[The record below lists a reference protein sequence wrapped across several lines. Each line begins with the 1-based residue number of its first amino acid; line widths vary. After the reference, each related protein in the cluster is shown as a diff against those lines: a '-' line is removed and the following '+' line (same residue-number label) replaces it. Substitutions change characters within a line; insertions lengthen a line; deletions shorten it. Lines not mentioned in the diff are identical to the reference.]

1 MAERKELVERL
12 IKVLGLK
19 GDTGFVE
26 LTPSLA
32 NTLLELNTNNRA
44 ISKKVVDRYAKDIID
59 GRWHKDKD
67 AISISEDGVLKNGQH
82 RLLAVIKANKPITV
96 LFAIGVDNH
105 NEMDRGKQRS
115 IADNVGLSERLAYH
129 PIAEHKDLH
138 KFAASFVRLINKGK
152 ADTHQVEDLLEVLGD
167 KLIEAK
173 EIGLLNG
180 TGRTATASVKA
191 AFFVAYLNGA
201 DITML
206 IRIKEVLKSGVGYGD
221 KESPIIGLRDYLAGA
236 KGGGAL
242 IEQIRYK
249 RTLYCIEACDCD
261 MELNDPYSGMS
272 SDEAFELAQC
282 MDNDLLWDLFS
293 NEIPGISHLYIVYVA
308 SDSVIKGV

>member
-1 MAERKELVERL
+1 MAERKELVDRL
-12 IKVLGLK
+12 IKSFELE

-26 LTPSLA
+26 ITPKRA
-32 NTLLELNTNNRA
+32 KMLLELNTNNRQVSQYYVDKYTKE
-44 ISKKVVDRYAKDIID
+44 ISE
-59 GRWHKDKD
+59 GRWHRDTD
-67 AISISEDGVLKNGQH
+67 AISISEDGVLTNGQH
-82 RLLAVIKANKPITV
+82 RLLAVVKANKPITV
-96 LFAIGVDNH
+96 LFAVGVDNH
-105 NEMDRGKQRS
+105 SEMDRGKQRS
-115 IADNVGLSERLAYH
+115 IADNVGLSERLASH

-138 KFAASFVRLINKGK
+138 KFAASLVRLINKGK

-167 KLIEAK
+167 KLIVAK
-173 EIGLLNG
+173 EIGLLKG

-206 IRIKEVLKSGVGYGD
+206 IRIKEVLKTGVGYGD

-249 RTLYCIEACDCD
+249 RTLYCIEAIEKGYKTRRNKED
-261 MELNDPYSGMS
+261 
-272 SDEAFELAQC
+272 FESKYKLSL
-282 MDNDLLWDLFS
+282 DDLDKYR
-293 NEIPGISHLYIVYVA
+293 IDY
-308 SDSVIKGV
+308 